1 MMATCEAFEDE
12 APVLALPELPELPEL
27 FAALGTEG
35 MGGAP
40 PGVPPALWASM
51 CKKRLEHMHE
61 SNHLT
66 MPQRE
71 EHLQK
76 RHFHVPG
83 RGRRVLTLQEDPT
96 GKFGGS
102 CSSGT
107 VLWPAATAL
116 IEHLDAEVEKSCL
129 NCRVLELGAGCGA
142 VGMFLSIF
150 KGCEAWLTEAPEQL
164 PLLARN
170 ASENSPDGL
179 DLQVAP
185 FKWGDAQALE
195 QLVALGTFDMIVGS
209 DVTYRPECLSDL
221 LSTAQKLLSHRGRFF
236 LSFQDRPGEEAHL
249 EAGLQKSGFR
259 QLKRLTKAA
268 KLEGQEEVQIVIIE
282 LCHADAEPEV
292 IRPPQATGNV
302 EDEFFRLTGIRPEP
316 VVVPKREKPRAVE
329 PKPKASFKER
339 VVKDLL
345 DRGMVDYLGDVDEET
360 KSKVAA
366 SAGYPLSM
374 LQRPSQQ
381 ARLDEAMAA
390 AAEDWFSSKGK
401 GPNVAEPVAE
411 DRPQESAEKSAF
423 SKQGLVLKCLDGLDW
438 ELQDTEDALS
448 VTVTFTHELWLGLC
462 GVSGTGTAFK
472 EAVSFELAEEELRVL
487 HAGSVVL
494 DLRLPATVDAPNA
507 AASVSSRKMRVA
519 VKAPKI
525 SKAT

>member
-1 MMATCEAFEDE
+1 
-12 APVLALPELPELPEL
+12 
-27 FAALGTEG
+27 
-35 MGGAP
+35 
-40 PGVPPALWASM
+40 
-51 CKKRLEHMHE
+51 
-61 SNHLT
+61 
-66 MPQRE
+66 
-71 EHLQK
+71 
-76 RHFHVPG
+76 
-83 RGRRVLTLQEDPT
+83 
-96 GKFGGS
+96 
-102 CSSGT
+102 
-107 VLWPAATAL
+107 
-116 IEHLDAEVEKSCL
+116 
-129 NCRVLELGAGCGA
+129 
-142 VGMFLSIF
+142 
-150 KGCEAWLTEAPEQL
+150 
-164 PLLARN
+164 
-170 ASENSPDGL
+170 
-179 DLQVAP
+179 
-185 FKWGDAQALE
+185 
-195 QLVALGTFDMIVGS
+195 
-209 DVTYRPECLSDL
+209 
-221 LSTAQKLLSHRGRFF
+221 

-249 EAGLQKSGFR
+249 EAGLQTSGFR
-259 QLKRLTKAA
+259 PLKRLTKAA

-282 LCHADAEPEV
+282 LCHAGAEPEV

-316 VVVPKREKPRAVE
+316 VVVPKREKPRAAE

-390 AAEDWFSSKGK
+390 AGEDWFSSKGK
-401 GPNVAEPVAE
+401 GPNVAEPAE
-411 DRPQESAEKSAF
+411 DRPQESEEKSAF

-462 GVSGTGTAFK
+462 GVSGGTAFK
-472 EAVSFELAEEELRVL
+472 EAVSFELSEEELRVL

-507 AASVSSRKMRVA
+507 SASVSNRKMRVA
-519 VKAPKI
+519 VKAPQI
-525 SKAT
+525 SKGT